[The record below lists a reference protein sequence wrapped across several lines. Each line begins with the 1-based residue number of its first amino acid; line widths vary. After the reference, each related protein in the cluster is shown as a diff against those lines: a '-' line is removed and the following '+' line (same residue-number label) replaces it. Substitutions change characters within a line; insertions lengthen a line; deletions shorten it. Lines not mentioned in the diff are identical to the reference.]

1 MAKKK
6 TKIELFEE
14 LAGID
19 EKGTDAGIFWVKG
32 WATNNF
38 SSIIGLRHRKWWLK

>member
-1 MAKKK
+1 MPKKK

-19 EKGTDAGIFWVKG
+19 EKATLELIFSK
-32 WATNNF
+32 
-38 SSIIGLRHRKWWLK
+38 

>member
-1 MAKKK
+1 MHLKLKLINYFWMKNKMPKKK

-19 EKGTDAGIFWVKG
+19 KNGFLNSCGM
-32 WATNNF
+32 
-38 SSIIGLRHRKWWLK
+38 III